1 MVKTLIEKVFLQ
13 LVDASLTE
21 DATFSYS
28 KASYCAGDNNPT
40 ANVTGTLGGVFTST
54 TGLALDPATGAIDLA
69 TSTDATY
76 TVTYTTSTNTCG
88 ATSTFDVVISSQ
100 AAPTVVAGADITVC
114 DGGSVT
120 LSASGA
126 VTYAWD
132 NNITDATAFTPTAT
146 ATYTVT
152 GTDANGCIAT
162 DAVDVTVNALPTVDA
177 GADVAVCDGDPL
189 TLSASGAATYAWD
202 NNITDATAFTP
213 TATATYTVTGTDA
226 NGCIATDAV
235 DVTVNAL
242 PTVDAGADVAVCD
255 GDPLT
260 LSASGAATY
269 AWDNNITDAT
279 AFTPT
284 ATATYTVT
292 GTDANGCIATDA
304 VDVTVNALPTVDA
317 GADVAVC
324 DGDPLTLSASGA
336 ATYAW
341 DNNITD
347 ATAFTPTATA
357 TYTVTGTDANGCIAT
372 DAVDVTV
379 NALPTVDAG
388 ADVAV
393 CDGDPLTLSASGAA
407 NYAWDNNI
415 TDATAFT
422 PTATATY
429 TVTGTDA
436 NGCIATDAVDVTVN
450 ALPTVDAGA
459 DVAVCD
465 GDPLTLSASGAA
477 TYAWDNNIT
486 DATAFTPTATA
497 TYTVTGTDA
506 NGCIATDAVDVTVN
520 ALPTVDAGADVAV
533 CDGDPLTLSA
543 SGAATYAWDNNIT
556 DATAFTPT
564 ATATYTV
571 TGTDANGCIA
581 TDAVDV
587 TVNALPTVDAGADVA
602 VCDGDPLTLSA
613 SGAATYAWDNN
624 ITDATAFT
632 PTATATYTVTGTD
645 ANGCIATDAVDVTVN
660 ALPTVDA
667 GADVAVCD
675 GDPLT
680 LSASGAATYA
690 WDNNIT
696 DATAFTPTATATYT
710 VTGTDANGCIA
721 TDAVDVTVNAL
732 PTVDAGADVAV
743 CDGDPLTL
751 SASGAAT
758 YAWDNNITDAT
769 AFTPTATATY
779 TVTGTDA
786 NGCIATDAV
795 DVTVNALP
803 TVDAGADVAVCDGDP
818 LTLSAS
824 GAANYAWDNNITDA
838 TAFTPT
844 ATATYTVTGT
854 DANGCIATDA
864 VDVTVNALPTV
875 DAGADVAVCDGDP
888 LTLSASGAATYAW
901 DNNITDA
908 TAFTPTA
915 TATYTV
921 TGTDANG
928 CIATDAVDVTV
939 NALPTVDAGADVAV
953 CDGDPLTLSA
963 SGAATYAWDNNI
975 TDATAFT
982 PTATATYTVTG
993 TDANGCI
1000 ATDAVDVT
1008 VNALYYNVLNVS
1020 LCTGDSILA
1029 GGAYQAVS
1037 GTFYDSLSSISRL

>member
-1 MVKTLIEKVFLQ
+1 MSSVNASNTSNLFYSNGTQLPYYQNNATRNVTPPNGFTLNGYNNGGELSNVEIVELIIYGAAITDDELKAVENNIAERYGVPYAGATSSNNGIQ
-13 LVDASLTE
+13 SSGVYCGENPNRKSVTAIVDASLTE

-76 TVTYTTSTNTCG
+76 TITYTTSTNTCG

-100 AAPTVVAGADITVC
+100 AAPTVDAGADITIC

-126 VTYAWD
+126 
-132 NNITDATAFTPTAT
+132 
-146 ATYTVT
+146 
-152 GTDANGCIAT
+152 AN
-162 DAVDVTVNALPTVDA
+162 
-177 GADVAVCDGDPL
+177 
-189 TLSASGAATYAWD
+189 
-202 NNITDATAFTP
+202 
-213 TATATYTVTGTDA
+213 
-226 NGCIATDAV
+226 
-235 DVTVNAL
+235 
-242 PTVDAGADVAVCD
+242 
-255 GDPLT
+255 
-260 LSASGAATY
+260 
-269 AWDNNITDAT
+269 
-279 AFTPT
+279 
-284 ATATYTVT
+284 
-292 GTDANGCIATDA
+292 
-304 VDVTVNALPTVDA
+304 
-317 GADVAVC
+317 
-324 DGDPLTLSASGA
+324 
-336 ATYAW
+336 YAW

-613 SGAATYAWDNN
+613 SGAAN
-624 ITDATAFT
+624 
-632 PTATATYTVTGTD
+632 
-645 ANGCIATDAVDVTVN
+645 
-660 ALPTVDA
+660 
-667 GADVAVCD
+667 
-675 GDPLT
+675 
-680 LSASGAATYA
+680 
-690 WDNNIT
+690 
-696 DATAFTPTATATYT
+696 
-710 VTGTDANGCIA
+710 
-721 TDAVDVTVNAL
+721 
-732 PTVDAGADVAV
+732 
-743 CDGDPLTL
+743 
-751 SASGAAT
+751 
-758 YAWDNNITDAT
+758 
-769 AFTPTATATY
+769 
-779 TVTGTDA
+779 
-786 NGCIATDAV
+786 
-795 DVTVNALP
+795 
-803 TVDAGADVAVCDGDP
+803 
-818 LTLSAS
+818 
-824 GAANYAWDNNITDA
+824 
-838 TAFTPT
+838 
-844 ATATYTVTGT
+844 
-854 DANGCIATDA
+854 
-864 VDVTVNALPTV
+864 
-875 DAGADVAVCDGDP
+875 
-888 LTLSASGAATYAW
+888 
-901 DNNITDA
+901 
-908 TAFTPTA
+908 
-915 TATYTV
+915 
-921 TGTDANG
+921 
-928 CIATDAVDVTV
+928 
-939 NALPTVDAGADVAV
+939 
-953 CDGDPLTLSA
+953 
-963 SGAATYAWDNNI
+963 
-975 TDATAFT
+975 
-982 PTATATYTVTG
+982 
-993 TDANGCI
+993 
-1000 ATDAVDVT
+1000 
-1008 VNALYYNVLNVS
+1008 
-1020 LCTGDSILA
+1020 LCLG
-1029 GGAYQAVS
+1029 Q
-1037 GTFYDSLSSISRL
+1037 

>member
-1 MVKTLIEKVFLQ
+1 MLLQ

-76 TVTYTTSTNTCG
+76 TITYTTSTNTCG

-100 AAPTVVAGADITVC
+100 AAPTVDAGADITIC

-126 VTYAWD
+126 
-132 NNITDATAFTPTAT
+132 AT
-146 ATYTVT
+146 
-152 GTDANGCIAT
+152 
-162 DAVDVTVNALPTVDA
+162 
-177 GADVAVCDGDPL
+177 
-189 TLSASGAATYAWD
+189 
-202 NNITDATAFTP
+202 
-213 TATATYTVTGTDA
+213 
-226 NGCIATDAV
+226 
-235 DVTVNAL
+235 
-242 PTVDAGADVAVCD
+242 
-255 GDPLT
+255 
-260 LSASGAATY
+260 
-269 AWDNNITDAT
+269 
-279 AFTPT
+279 
-284 ATATYTVT
+284 
-292 GTDANGCIATDA
+292 
-304 VDVTVNALPTVDA
+304 
-317 GADVAVC
+317 
-324 DGDPLTLSASGA
+324 
-336 ATYAW
+336 
-341 DNNITD
+341 
-347 ATAFTPTATA
+347 
-357 TYTVTGTDANGCIAT
+357 
-372 DAVDVTV
+372 
-379 NALPTVDAG
+379 
-388 ADVAV
+388 
-393 CDGDPLTLSASGAA
+393 
-407 NYAWDNNI
+407 YAWDNNI

-824 GAANYAWDNNITDA
+824 GAATYAWDNNITDA

-1008 VNALYYNVLNVS
+1008 VNALPTVDAGADVAVCDGGSCNSFCFRGCY
-1020 LCTGDSILA
+1020 LCLG
-1029 GGAYQAVS
+1029 Q
-1037 GTFYDSLSSISRL
+1037 

>member
-1 MVKTLIEKVFLQ
+1 ML
-13 LVDASLTE
+13 LT
-21 DATFSYS
+21 
-28 KASYCAGDNNPT
+28 
-40 ANVTGTLGGVFTST
+40 
-54 TGLALDPATGAIDLA
+54 
-69 TSTDATY
+69 
-76 TVTYTTSTNTCG
+76 
-88 ATSTFDVVISSQ
+88 
-100 AAPTVVAGADITVC
+100 
-114 DGGSVT
+114 
-120 LSASGA
+120 
-126 VTYAWD
+126 
-132 NNITDATAFTPTAT
+132 
-146 ATYTVT
+146 
-152 GTDANGCIAT
+152 
-162 DAVDVTVNALPTVDA
+162 
-177 GADVAVCDGDPL
+177 
-189 TLSASGAATYAWD
+189 
-202 NNITDATAFTP
+202 
-213 TATATYTVTGTDA
+213 
-226 NGCIATDAV
+226 
-235 DVTVNAL
+235 
-242 PTVDAGADVAVCD
+242 
-255 GDPLT
+255 
-260 LSASGAATY
+260 
-269 AWDNNITDAT
+269 
-279 AFTPT
+279 
-284 ATATYTVT
+284 
-292 GTDANGCIATDA
+292 
-304 VDVTVNALPTVDA
+304 
-317 GADVAVC
+317 
-324 DGDPLTLSASGA
+324 
-336 ATYAW
+336 
-341 DNNITD
+341 
-347 ATAFTPTATA
+347 
-357 TYTVTGTDANGCIAT
+357 
-372 DAVDVTV
+372 
-379 NALPTVDAG
+379 
-388 ADVAV
+388 
-393 CDGDPLTLSASGAA
+393 
-407 NYAWDNNI
+407 YAWDNNI

-824 GAANYAWDNNITDA
+824 GAATYAWDNNITDATAFTPTATATYTVTGTDANGCIATDAVDVTVNALPTVDAGADVAVCDGDPLTLSASGAATYAWDNNITDA

-1008 VNALYYNVLNVS
+1008 VNALYYNDINCWRYALETVS
-1020 LCTGDSILA
+1020 
-1029 GGAYQAVS
+1029 
-1037 GTFYDSLSSISRL
+1037 